1 VNNKIMDLLSR
12 MMGKSAKI
20 SRVFKEIKKVS
31 PKDAHVLISGEKGT
45 HKELVAKAIH
55 YNSLRHEGPLIRIS
69 FASVPKE
76 SAETELF
83 GCGKGGTA
91 KTSGKGTGR
100 MEEADRGTVV
110 LDEISEMD
118 IGLQE
123 KLLKFIQT
131 GEPGLPDRKTSIHPD
146 VRMICLTSKNL
157 KEAVKKGLFI
167 EDLYELLKKFHIKI
181 PPLRERK
188 EDVLQ
193 LAQDF
198 LEEAAD
204 RFETGPK
211 ELSREAR
218 GFLVKY
224 NWPCNMYELEQMM
237 KRAAVLTNG
246 PSIGKK
252 DLFVEDFASCSIKD
266 FLEGKLKRYL
276 KEMTKLDNCNL
287 YGTVLSEVESSLI
300 SIVLKETDGNQLK
313 AAKTLG
319 INRNT
324 LRTKIKEYEIRV

>member
-1 VNNKIMDLLSR
+1 MDLLSR
-12 MMGKSAKI
+12 IMGKNSRI
-20 SRVFKEIKKVS
+20 SRIFKEVKKAL
-31 PKDAHVLISGEKGT
+31 PKDAPVLISGEKGT
-45 HKELVAKAIH
+45 YKELVAKAIH
-55 YNSLRHEGPLIRIS
+55 YNSLRHEGPLVRIS
-69 FASVPKE
+69 FASLPKE

-83 GCGKGGTA
+83 GAGRGASAKG
-91 KTSGKGTGR
+91 SGKGAGR

-110 LDEISEMD
+110 LNEISETD
-118 IGLQE
+118 TGLQE
-123 KLLKFIQT
+123 RLLKFARAW
-131 GEPGLPDRKTSIHPD
+131 EPGESDRRPSLRPD

-167 EDLYELLKKFHIKI
+167 EDLYELLKTSHIKI

-188 EDVLQ
+188 EDVLR
-193 LAQDF
+193 LAEYF
-198 LEEAAD
+198 LEEAVD

-211 ELSREAR
+211 ELSKEAK

-224 NWPCNMYELEQMM
+224 NWPGNMCELEEMM

-246 PSIGKK
+246 PVIRKK

-266 FLEGKLKRYL
+266 FLEEKLKRYL

-287 YGTVLSEVESSLI
+287 FSTVLSEVESSLI
-300 SIVLKETDGNQLK
+300 SIVLKETEGNQLK

-324 LRTKIKEYEIRV
+324 LRTKIKEYDIRI

>member
-1 VNNKIMDLLSR
+1 MDNKILGLLPR
-12 MMGKSAKI
+12 MMGKSPKI
-20 SRVFKEIKKVS
+20 FRVFKEIKRVS

-55 YNSLRHEGPLIRIS
+55 YNSQRHEGPLIRVS

-76 SAETELF
+76 SAEAELF
-83 GCGKGGTA
+83 GCGKNGTA
-91 KTSGKGTGR
+91 KISGKGTGR
-100 MEEADRGTVV
+100 LEEADRGTVV

-118 IGLQE
+118 MDLQE
-123 KLLKFIQT
+123 KLLKFMQT
-131 GEPGLPDRKTSIHPD
+131 EEPGSPDRKTSFQPD
-146 VRMICLTSKNL
+146 VRLVCLASKNL
-157 KEAVKKGLFI
+157 KEAVKKGSFS
-167 EDLYELLKKFHIKI
+167 EDLYELLNTYHIKI

-193 LAQDF
+193 LAQYF
-198 LEEAAD
+198 LEESVD

-211 ELSREAR
+211 ELSREAK
-218 GFLVKY
+218 GFLLKY
-224 NWPCNMYELEQMM
+224 NWPGNMYELEQMM
-237 KRAAVLTNG
+237 KRAAVLANG
-246 PSIGKK
+246 SSIGKK
-252 DLFVEDFASCSIKD
+252 DLFVEDFASCSIRD
-266 FLEGKLKRYL
+266 FLEEKLKRYL

-300 SIVLKETDGNQLK
+300 SIVLKETNGNQLK

-324 LRTKIKEYEIRV
+324 LRTKIKEYEIRI